1 MAGTMEELTSDN
13 FQKWLDDM
21 TSIDTTGYGTDTTPI
36 PTDNAVTDYLNSHP
50 LDPIALQIQ
59 QWILSKESG
68 LNTRSAM
75 GYGASYA
82 CARVLES
89 IQLYNDIYRR
99 QGDVEARMTK
109 TEGDFQAVIGNATVD
124 SEVILARDSDTYGK
138 FATLDKRLEYDEQ
151 ILAAFAPIGYQVT
164 LNHGLGINPRVVVS
178 YYEDAIGTETNGLGT
193 APAGLGEVNTQ
204 TVAVMV
210 TYTDANTAVVNMPM
224 KYKLNGTP
232 EPMLDGNFYLIDGNK
247 TLKFDIGGALKPKP
261 NLIPDG
267 GFESGQTPA
276 NYSWGDGK
284 PTDDKRN
291 FTVIPATS
299 TFPTPFGKYMLRIEN
314 DNSDSSVVNDQY
326 AQYPISPVSIK
337 AGETWTYSYDYA
349 TAGSARG
356 QASDYLILNNG
367 SALFAMAMAHGSRET
382 SGDQT
387 TWHRFTGTWTADSD
401 RTISSLRFGFVKTS
415 NAPGWLCIDNIKLE
429 KSSFAT
435 PFE

>member
-36 PTDNAVTDYLNSHP
+36 PIDNAVTDYLNSHP

-59 QWILSKESG
+59 QWVLSKESG

-89 IQLYNDIYRR
+89 IQLYNDIYKR

-109 TEGDFQAVIGNATVD
+109 TEGDFQTVIKNATVD

-138 FATLDKRLEYDEQ
+138 FDTLDKRLEYDEQ
-151 ILAAFAPIGYQVT
+151 ILAAFAPIGFQAT
-164 LNHGLGINPRVVVS
+164 LNHGLGINPRVIVS

-204 TVAVMV
+204 TVSVMV
-210 TYTDANTAVVNMPM
+210 TYPDANTAVVNMPM

-232 EPMLDGNFYLIDGNK
+232 QPMLDGNFYLIDGNK

-261 NLIPDG
+261 NLISGTSWQEQTGTIPVHDWQWTWHEIALKKGDTITYSVYIDNPTYPVVAAIDYEGKTAVGRGIGAGQKNISTVTVTVDQDTTIRCRIG
-267 GFESGQTPA
+267 G
-276 NYSWGDGK
+276 
-284 PTDDKRN
+284 TDDNNQPNIVPYKC
-291 FTVIPATS
+291 
-299 TFPTPFGKYMLRIEN
+299 E
-314 DNSDSSVVNDQY
+314 
-326 AQYPISPVSIK
+326 K
-337 AGETWTYSYDYA
+337 AE
-349 TAGSARG
+349 
-356 QASDYLILNNG
+356 LNNV
-367 SALFAMAMAHGSRET
+367 R
-382 SGDQT
+382 
-387 TWHRFTGTWTADSD
+387 TAW
-401 RTISSLRFGFVKTS
+401 VQ
-415 NAPGWLCIDNIKLE
+415 
-429 KSSFAT
+429 
-435 PFE
+435 